1 MNESQHSRR
10 VAEELSQ
17 LEQAGRV
24 SARDH
29 RPVHKDFGFASI
41 APSPL
46 SQPETSAAVSISS
59 PVSAEPAAQPTI
71 AGQIDDAW
79 SRLKQRI
86 EPN

>member
-1 MNESQHSRR
+1 MNEEHESQGI
-10 VAEELSQ
+10 AEELSQ

-46 SQPETSAAVSISS
+46 SQPETSAAVSIAS
-59 PVSAEPAAQPTI
+59 PASAPPPQPSI